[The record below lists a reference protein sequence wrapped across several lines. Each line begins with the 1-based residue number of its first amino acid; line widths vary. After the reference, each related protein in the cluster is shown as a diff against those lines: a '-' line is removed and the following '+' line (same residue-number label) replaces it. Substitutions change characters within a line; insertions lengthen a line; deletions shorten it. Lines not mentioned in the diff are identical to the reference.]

1 MPIYEYLCTGCE
13 NKFNQM
19 RTFAES
25 ELDSVCPSCGAKA
38 ERLISKSSFYAASAP
53 DSAAVR
59 RDGADEKMWLA
70 QKRGEDWDKKNPDP
84 LKAWREERQKTC
96 GKGPEAWVEYANEL
110 KTKEQKEKD
119 YGKYSGGES

>member
-1 MPIYEYLCTGCE
+1 MPIYEYMCASCD
-13 NKFNQM
+13 KRFNLM
-19 RTFAES
+19 RSFSDSDKDAE
-25 ELDSVCPSCGAKA
+25 CPSCSATA
-38 ERLISKSSFYAASAP
+38 QRLVSKLTFYSASAP

-59 RDGADEKMWLA
+59 RDEANEKMWLA
-70 QKRGEDWDKKNPDP
+70 EKRGEAWDKKNPDP

-110 KTKEQKEKD
+110 KDKEQKEKD